1 MSKLSTE
8 EINLQIGRRLAAV
21 RDRTR
26 LVQTEFAE
34 RMGLS
39 PRAYQNYERGER
51 EVPAVV
57 LKALYEVYGADPL
70 WVLTGLS
77 TDLTATSTADL
88 DVLEEVVIALEIRL
102 KRTRRALPPEKKARL
117 IKLMFLYFRDKPR
130 VDPEHLSEMLAL
142 TA

>member
-1 MSKLSTE
+1 MSKLSTIKE
-8 EINLQIGRRLAAV
+8 NAEIGRRLATV
-21 RDRTR
+21 RDRSR
-26 LVQTEFAE
+26 LIQVEFAE
-34 RMGLS
+34 RMGVS

-77 TDLTATSTADL
+77 LDAAQTTAADL
-88 DVLEEVVIALEIRL
+88 DVLEAVVIALETRL
-102 KRTRRALPPEKKARL
+102 KKARRPMAPAKKARL
-117 IKLMFLYFRDKPR
+117 IKLMFLHFRDKPR
-130 VDPEHLSEMLAL
+130 IDPEHLSEMLAL

>member
-1 MSKLSTE
+1 MSKLSTASD
-8 EINLQIGRRLAAV
+8 NSQIGRRLAQV
-21 RDRTR
+21 RDRSR
-26 LVQTEFAE
+26 LIQTEFAE
-34 RMGLS
+34 RMGVS

-77 TDLTATSTADL
+77 LDSPQTSTSDL
-88 DVLEEVVIALEIRL
+88 DVLEEVIVALETRL
-102 KRTRRALPPEKKARL
+102 KKAQRTLPPVKKARL
-117 IKLMFLYFRDKPR
+117 IKLMFLYFRDKPQ

>member
-1 MSKLSTE
+1 MSKLSTDE
-8 EINLQIGRRLAAV
+8 VNLQIGRRLAAV

-70 WVLTGLS
+70 WLLTGLN
-77 TDLTATSTADL
+77 TDLKATTAADL
-88 DVLEEVVIALEIRL
+88 DVLEEVVIALETRL
-102 KRTRRALPPEKKARL
+102 RKTRRALSAEKKARL

>member
-21 RDRTR
+21 RDRAR

-77 TDLTATSTADL
+77 VS
-88 DVLEEVVIALEIRL
+88 VRP
-102 KRTRRALPPEKKARL
+102 RHLPCRSDQAHSHAP
-117 IKLMFLYFRDKPR
+117 
-130 VDPEHLSEMLAL
+130 
-142 TA
+142 